1 MELPEFAAFAL
12 LDNEE
17 GREMLRNY
25 FRAYAAMARDQG
37 TGLLLESMTWR
48 ASRDWGAKLGYGP
61 EALADLNRRGIAL
74 LAEVR
79 DAFDDDIPHIVIS
92 GCLGPRGDGYRAED
106 AMSAAEAEAYHRP
119 QIAAFRETEADLV
132 SALTMTNVEEA
143 VGVVQAAQAEEMPI
157 VVSFTVETDGNL
169 PSGVSLQAAIETV
182 DAATDA
188 APAYYMINCAHP
200 THFVDV
206 LDGGSWTERIRGVR
220 ANASAKSHAE
230 LDEATELDDG
240 NPSELACD
248 YLGLADRLKNL
259 SVLGGCCGTDERHV
273 EAIARAF
280 ALQQAAV

>member
-1 MELPEFAAFAL
+1 
-12 LDNEE
+12 
-17 GREMLRNY
+17 
-25 FRAYAAMARDQG
+25 
-37 TGLLLESMTWR
+37 
-48 ASRDWGAKLGYGP
+48 
-61 EALADLNRRGIAL
+61 
-74 LAEVR
+74 
-79 DAFDDDIPHIVIS
+79 
-92 GCLGPRGDGYRAED
+92 
-106 AMSAAEAEAYHRP
+106 
-119 QIAAFRETEADLV
+119 
-132 SALTMTNVEEA
+132 
-143 VGVVQAAQAEEMPI
+143 
-157 VVSFTVETDGNL
+157 
-169 PSGVSLQAAIETV
+169 
-182 DAATDA
+182 
-188 APAYYMINCAHP
+188 MINCAHP